1 VDMRVTPDHAT
12 PRLRVRV
19 TTMAASALLPPALD
33 TTVYILTSRSRSNP
47 DATVSPGAPPR
58 DLGVEAYHRLKDAI
72 RAGVFPSGARL
83 TELDVSAWLGMS
95 RTPAREAIHRLEAD
109 GLVSHEPR
117 RGLTVTRP
125 DHQMVVELYVMRE
138 ALEGTAARLA
148 AQHANDTEIEAL
160 TTLVAQE
167 RVPGTEAA
175 SLSAINQ
182 KLHRLIHMAAH
193 NRFLLRSLSSLSDT
207 MTLLPTMLGD
217 PERAQQSQE
226 EHAQVLAAIERRHPG
241 AAEEAMRTHL
251 RSAQRHRLSAL
262 IQTAKG
268 PVG

>member
-1 VDMRVTPDHAT
+1 M
-12 PRLRVRV
+12 
-19 TTMAASALLPPALD
+19 
-33 TTVYILTSRSRSNP
+33 
-47 DATVSPGAPPR
+47 
-58 DLGVEAYHRLKDAI
+58 EAYHRLKDAI
-72 RAGVFPSGARL
+72 RAGTFPSGARL

-109 GLVSHEPR
+109 GLVGHEPR

-160 TTLVAQE
+160 GALVAREQT
-167 RVPGTEAA
+167 PGLDAA
-175 SLSAINQ
+175 ALSAINQ
-182 KLHRLIHMAAH
+182 TLHRLIHMAAH
-193 NRFLLRSLSSLSDT
+193 NRFLLRSLSALSDT

-217 PERAQQSQE
+217 PDRAQQSHE
-226 EHAQVLAAIERRHPG
+226 EHLQVLEAIQRRQPA
-241 AAEEAMRTHL
+241 AAEEAMRRHL

-262 IQTAKG
+262 IQTRGDPLA
-268 PVG
+268 

>member
-1 VDMRVTPDHAT
+1 M
-12 PRLRVRV
+12 
-19 TTMAASALLPPALD
+19 D
-33 TTVYILTSRSRSNP
+33 TTVYILAARSRSNP
-47 DATVSPGAPPR
+47 DDIANPPAQPR
-58 DLGVEAYHRLKDAI
+58 DLGLEAYNRLKDAI
-72 RAGVFPSGARL
+72 RAGIFRSGARL

-160 TTLVAQE
+160 AELVARE
-167 RVPGTEAA
+167 PAHADDAA
-175 SLSAINQ
+175 ALSAINQ
-182 KLHRLIHMAAH
+182 TLHRLIHMAAH
-193 NRFLLRSLSSLSDT
+193 NRFLLRSLSSLADT

-217 PERAQQSQE
+217 PDRAEQSHA
-226 EHAQVLAAIERRHPG
+226 EHRQVLDAIQRRQPP
-241 AAEEAMRTHL
+241 AAEEAMRLHL
-251 RSAQRHRLSAL
+251 RSAQRHRLSGL
-262 IQTAKG
+262 MQTG
-268 PVG
+268 GGMVG